1 MNLFVDTSAFYAAAD
16 RRDAHHARARAA
28 LGGGDRLLTSDHVLT
43 ESWSL
48 LEGRLGWDA
57 AERFWGA
64 IRGGVAVVEYVGP
77 EDVEIA
83 WSIGVGFPDQG
94 FSLTDRTSFAVMLR
108 LGIHRAASFD
118 KDFAV
123 FRFGPRRDRAFE
135 IVR

>member
-1 MNLFVDTSAFYAAAD
+1 VNLFVDSSAFYAAAD
-16 RRDAHHARARAA
+16 AGDEYHARARAA
-28 LGGGDRLLTSDHVLT
+28 LGGGDRLLTSDHVLA

-48 LEGRLGWDA
+48 LERRLGWDA

-77 EDVEIA
+77 EDLEVA
-83 WSIGVGFPDQG
+83 WSIGELFPDQG
-94 FSLTDRTSFAVMLR
+94 FSLTDRTSFALMLR
-108 LGIHRAASFD
+108 TGVYRAASFD

-123 FRFGPRRDRAFE
+123 FRFGARRERAFE

>member
-1 MNLFVDTSAFYAAAD
+1 MF
-16 RRDAHHARARAA
+16 
-28 LGGGDRLLTSDHVLT
+28 TSDHVLA

-48 LEGRLGWDA
+48 LEGRLGWVA

-77 EDVEIA
+77 EDVEVA
-83 WSIGVGFPDQG
+83 WSIGEVFPDQG
-94 FSLTDRTSFAVMLR
+94 FSLIDRTSFAVMLR

-123 FRFGPRRDRAFE
+123 FRFGPRRERAFE

>member
-16 RRDAHHARARAA
+16 RGDERHARARAA
-28 LGGGDRLLTSDHVLT
+28 LGAGDRLFTSDHVLA

-57 AERFWGA
+57 AERFSGA
-64 IRGGVAVVEYVGP
+64 IRGGVAVVECVGP
-77 EDVEIA
+77 EDLEVA
-83 WSIGVGFPDQG
+83 WSIGEVFRDQCL
-94 FSLTDRTSFAVMLR
+94 SLTDRTSFAVMLR

-123 FRFGPRRDRAFE
+123 FRFGPRRERAFE